1 MSDFRDA
8 VVLNRYIGE
17 TRAKVKA
24 QESRLK
30 KLKEAGQEDQEGDR
44 LLQVLRG
51 ALAALETRAAQT
63 LQTMK

>member
-1 MSDFRDA
+1 
-8 VVLNRYIGE
+8 
-17 TRAKVKA
+17 VKA

-30 KLKEAGQEDQEGDR
+30 KLKEAGQEDQEADR

-51 ALAALETRAAQT
+51 ALAALETRAAQA